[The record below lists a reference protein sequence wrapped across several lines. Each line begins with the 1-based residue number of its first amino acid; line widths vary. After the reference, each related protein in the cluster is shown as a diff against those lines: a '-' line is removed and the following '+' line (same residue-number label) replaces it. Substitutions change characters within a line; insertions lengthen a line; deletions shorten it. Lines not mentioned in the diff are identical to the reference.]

1 MSREPGEKVNR
12 STKGTE
18 KPSGVRRVVLIII
31 GVIALLFVLRAIDKI
46 VGGLF

>member
-1 MSREPGEKVNR
+1 MSVEPGKSGDR

-18 KPSGVRRVVLIII
+18 KPSRARRIVLIII
-31 GVIALLFVLRAIDKI
+31 GGIALLFVLRAIDKM